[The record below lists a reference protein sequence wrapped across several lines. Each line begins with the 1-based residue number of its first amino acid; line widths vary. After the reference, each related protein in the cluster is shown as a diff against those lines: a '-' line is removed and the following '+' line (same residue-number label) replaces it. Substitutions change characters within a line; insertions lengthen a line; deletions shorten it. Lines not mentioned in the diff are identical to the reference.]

1 MAFNGKEGEEIS
13 LETASSWTE
22 NYRNQMVSGDLKGH
36 FFGKDH
42 FIAILEQTDCVGIR
56 IYNGIDDNDKPVLI
70 MVGAKAN
77 EDDLVD
83 GIILDKATP
92 CPNNC
97 GRANVL
103 NS

>member
-42 FIAILEQTDCVGIR
+42 FNAILEQTDCVGIR
-56 IYNGIDDNDKPVLI
+56 IYNGMDDNGKPVLI
-70 MVGAKAN
+70 LVGAKVN

-83 GIILDKATP
+83 GIIVDRAISCPDK
-92 CPNNC
+92 C
-97 GRANVL
+97 GRVNDL

>member
-1 MAFNGKEGEEIS
+1 MAFDGKEGEEIT
-13 LETASSWTE
+13 LESASSWTE

-42 FIAILEQTDCVGIR
+42 FNAILEQTDCVGIR
-56 IYNGIDDNDKPVLI
+56 IYNGMDDNGKPVLI
-70 MVGAKAN
+70 LVGAKVN

-83 GIILDKATP
+83 GIIVDRAISCPDK
-92 CPNNC
+92 C
-97 GRANVL
+97 GRANDL

>member
-1 MAFNGKEGEEIS
+1 MAFDGKVGEEIT
-13 LETASSWTE
+13 LATASSCAE

-42 FIAILEQTDCVGIR
+42 FNAILEQSDCVGIR
-56 IYNGIDDNDKPVLI
+56 IYNGIDGNSKPVLI

-83 GIILDKATP
+83 GIIVDNGVP
-92 CPNNC
+92 CPDRC
-97 GRANVL
+97 GRANDL

>member
-1 MAFNGKEGEEIS
+1 MAFDGKEGGEIT

-42 FIAILEQTDCVGIR
+42 FNAILEQTDCVGIR
-56 IYNGIDDNDKPVLI
+56 IYNGMDDNGKPVLI
-70 MVGAKAN
+70 LVGTKAN

-83 GIILDKATP
+83 GIIVDRAISCPDK
-92 CPNNC
+92 C
-97 GRANVL
+97 GRANDL

>member
-1 MAFNGKEGEEIS
+1 
-13 LETASSWTE
+13 
-22 NYRNQMVSGDLKGH
+22 
-36 FFGKDH
+36 
-42 FIAILEQTDCVGIR
+42 LEQTDCVGIR
-56 IYNGIDDNDKPVLI
+56 IYNGIDGNGKPVLI

-83 GIILDKATP
+83 GIIVDKAVP

-97 GRANVL
+97 GRANDL

>member
-1 MAFNGKEGEEIS
+1 MAFDGKEGEEITM
-13 LETASSWTE
+13 ETASSWTE

-42 FIAILEQTDCVGIR
+42 FNAILEQTDCVGIR
-56 IYNGIDDNDKPVLI
+56 IYNGMDDNGKPVLI
-70 MVGAKAN
+70 LVGAKVN

-83 GIILDKATP
+83 GIIVDRAISCPDK
-92 CPNNC
+92 C
-97 GRANVL
+97 GRANDL

>member
-1 MAFNGKEGEEIS
+1 MAFNGKERGEIS
-13 LETASSWTE
+13 LVTASSWTE
-22 NYRNQMVSGDLKGH
+22 NYRNQMVNGDLKGH
-36 FFGKDH
+36 FFGKER